1 MALNSIKQMK
11 LRLTNQLKNLSPEQ
25 IKSLSDTMLN
35 ASIAFETGGNY
46 KEIFRRA
53 RNRSIGL
60 MKRIYELLLNATQE
74 EIENLSRN
82 LTDGGTAEVQ
92 EVEIIQLSISEPPD
106 TNFQ

>member
-1 MALNSIKQMK
+1 
-11 LRLTNQLKNLSPEQ
+11 
-25 IKSLSDTMLN
+25 MLN

-53 RNRSIGL
+53 RNSNIGL
-60 MKRIYELLLNATQE
+60 MKKKYELLLNATQE

-82 LTDGGTAEVQ
+82 LTDGGMAEVQ
-92 EVEIIQLSISEPPD
+92 EVEIIQSSISEPPD

>member
-1 MALNSIKQMK
+1 
-11 LRLTNQLKNLSPEQ
+11 
-25 IKSLSDTMLN
+25 MLN
-35 ASIAFETGGNY
+35 ASIAFEAGGNY

-82 LTDGGTAEVQ
+82 LTDGGAAEVQ
-92 EVEIIQLSISEPPD
+92 VGEIIQSSISEPPD